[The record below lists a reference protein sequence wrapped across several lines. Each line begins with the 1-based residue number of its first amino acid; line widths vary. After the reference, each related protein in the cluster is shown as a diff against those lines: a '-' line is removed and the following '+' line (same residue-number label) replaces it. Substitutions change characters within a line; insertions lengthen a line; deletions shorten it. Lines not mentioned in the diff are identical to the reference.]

1 MRTTKQADLMK
12 DHIVSL
18 RHQIVSLKDSQM
30 VALINRDIT
39 LVEALGLQIDLLT
52 ERLQAQVDIAEM
64 VKNNQPVK
72 RGWFSGQFKQKEDR
86 LSAIMD

>member
-64 VKNNQPVK
+64 VNNNQPVK

>member
-1 MRTTKQADLMK
+1 MRTTKQADLMR

-30 VALINRDIT
+30 VALIDRDHT
-39 LVEALGLQIDLLT
+39 LVEALGLQIELLT

-64 VKNNQPVK
+64 VNRNQPVK
-72 RGWFSGQFKQKEDR
+72 KCWFSGQIKSKEDR